1 MGSGGEWASVSGE
14 LQHLS
19 MLRDVDDLTA
29 RVRRWASD
37 PVGWEP
43 AVRAK
48 GMALQV
54 LERVQ
59 TLRVR
64 LETPLVVATFGGT
77 GTGKSSLVNALLGE
91 EATVSGRQRP
101 TTVTPVLLADPGFEL
116 RGTRFEGEDILVR
129 RVESPVLRELILI
142 DCPDPDTSEGVEAGS
157 NLSRLRSILPQCDV
171 LLYVST
177 QQKYRSARVSQELLE
192 AAAGCRIVFVQTHA
206 DQDVDIREDW
216 RRILEANY
224 SVADMFFVDS
234 RRALL
239 EQQQGLSPSGDFRR
253 LQELLS
259 SQLGAARRVSV
270 RRANV
275 LDLLEEVL
283 RVSQSDYA
291 GVLPEVDRLRGV
303 LDELREEQLRRM
315 SGLLAGELLESRSL
329 WERRLLEAV
338 TELWG
343 FSAFSAM
350 LRLYTGFGGAV
361 ASLSFFRARTSAQA
375 ALVGAFQGAR
385 WLRAR
390 VQEQTAEAGLE
401 RLADL
406 GPDDGELQEARLR
419 IGGYVRSAQVEYP
432 DVTERR
438 DPGELRRQAV
448 VLEGRFLSDAR
459 RSVDHLIGE
468 VASRHSGRFQR
479 VFYE

>member
-1 MGSGGEWASVSGE
+1 
-14 LQHLS
+14 
-19 MLRDVDDLTA
+19 
-29 RVRRWASD
+29 
-37 PVGWEP
+37 
-43 AVRAK
+43 
-48 GMALQV
+48 
-54 LERVQ
+54 
-59 TLRVR
+59 
-64 LETPLVVATFGGT
+64 
-77 GTGKSSLVNALLGE
+77 
-91 EATVSGRQRP
+91 
-101 TTVTPVLLADPGFEL
+101 
-116 RGTRFEGEDILVR
+116 
-129 RVESPVLRELILI
+129 
-142 DCPDPDTSEGVEAGS
+142 
-157 NLSRLRSILPQCDV
+157 V

-177 QQKYRSARVSQELLE
+177 QQKYRSARISQELLE

-216 RRILEANY
+216 RRVLEANY

-234 RRALL
+234 RRALA
-239 EQQQGLSPSGDFRR
+239 EQQEGLCPSGEFRR
-253 LQELLS
+253 LQELLR

-283 RVSQSDYA
+283 RVSQADYA

-343 FSAFSAM
+343 FSAFSGM

-375 ALVGAFQGAR
+375 ALVGAVQGAR

-390 VQEQTAEAGLE
+390 VQEQTAESGLE

-406 GPDDGELQEARLR
+406 GPDDGDLREARLR

-432 DVTERR
+432 EVSERR
-438 DPGELRRQAV
+438 DLGELRRQAA

-459 RSVDHLIGE
+459 RSVDQLIGDL
-468 VASRHSGRFQR
+468 ARLHSGRIQR
-479 VFYE
+479 VVYECVFLLYPLFVTLRIGHNFFWSSFLAPLVGDLVGTASEPAALLSIDFYIPAMLFLVLWSGLLLLVFVSRLRSGLGERIRRLSEQLAESRLTEGLFPGLEDLCRRIQREDQVVRELTERAEYFRRRLMEGIGMTGGRRR